1 MHECLLWFDDNYQ
14 PMLLVFDQC
23 LANLVQIALRG
34 SRRVTKLGKRERE
47 REGGSMTGNGNK
59 GVSH

>member
-34 SRRVTKLGKRERE
+34 SRRGTKLGKRERE
-47 REGGSMTGNGNK
+47 REREAA
-59 GVSH
+59 